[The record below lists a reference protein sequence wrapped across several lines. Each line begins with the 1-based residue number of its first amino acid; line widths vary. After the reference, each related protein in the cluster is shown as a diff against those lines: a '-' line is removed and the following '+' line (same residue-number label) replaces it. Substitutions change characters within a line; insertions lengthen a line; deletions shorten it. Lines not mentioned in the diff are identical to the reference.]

1 MTTSSCSSA
10 KQRKQKFSRTQRI
23 CWTNCAPIGSISV
36 RQLRRAPVHL
46 STTSKRTVSLYECHD
61 ARDFREAV
69 SSRSR
74 ARDDCGNPGAGWGPT
89 GILQARLEELLVQ
102 KIVVETARYGRVVA
116 LEQVE
121 QPEPGYNLARVV
133 HCLDCTSRYAT
144 ATSRALYRAIEEL
157 ERVQAPRKAREESAA
172 STDAEVAQS
181 PAEVNEGQPEKQG
194 ENPASSDRSAFEGP
208 EHGFAKVGAA

>member
-102 KIVVETARYGRVVA
+102 KIVVETARYGRVGAV
-116 LEQVE
+116 
-121 QPEPGYNLARVV
+121 
-133 HCLDCTSRYAT
+133 
-144 ATSRALYRAIEEL
+144 EEL
-157 ERVQAPRKAREESAA
+157 ERVQETRKAREASASA
-172 STDAEVAQS
+172 TDGEAAPPSAILLWQPYGLPSSADSWVTCCRPIQSRLWCPRIQALRSSSS
-181 PAEVNEGQPEKQG
+181 PAHSGRN
-194 ENPASSDRSAFEGP
+194 GP
-208 EHGFAKVGAA
+208 Q

>member
-36 RQLRRAPVHL
+36 RQLSSAPVHL

-74 ARDDCGNPGAGWGPT
+74 ARERLRKSRSWLGAT

-102 KIVVETARYGRVVA
+102 KIVVETARYGRVC
-116 LEQVE
+116 
-121 QPEPGYNLARVV
+121 GTR
-133 HCLDCTSRYAT
+133 
-144 ATSRALYRAIEEL
+144 TSRA
-157 ERVQAPRKAREESAA
+157 
-172 STDAEVAQS
+172 T
-181 PAEVNEGQPEKQG
+181 
-194 ENPASSDRSAFEGP
+194 
-208 EHGFAKVGAA
+208 

>member
-1 MTTSSCSSA
+1 
-10 KQRKQKFSRTQRI
+10 
-23 CWTNCAPIGSISV
+23 
-36 RQLRRAPVHL
+36 
-46 STTSKRTVSLYECHD
+46 
-61 ARDFREAV
+61 
-69 SSRSR
+69 
-74 ARDDCGNPGAGWGPT
+74 
-89 GILQARLEELLVQ
+89 
-102 KIVVETARYGRVVA
+102 VVETARYGRVLA
-116 LEQVE
+116 FEQLE

-144 ATSRALYRAIEEL
+144 ATSRVLYRAIEEL

-181 PAEVNEGQPEKQG
+181 SAEVNEGQPEKQG

>member
-133 HCLDCTSRYAT
+133 HCLDRTSRYST
-144 ATSRALYRAIEEL
+144 ATSRALYRAVEEL
-157 ERVQAPRKAREESAA
+157 ERVQETRKAREASAILLWQPYGLPSSA
-172 STDAEVAQS
+172 DSWVTCCRPIQS
-181 PAEVNEGQPEKQG
+181 
-194 ENPASSDRSAFEGP
+194 RLC
-208 EHGFAKVGAA
+208 